1 MQAFGVPADHFEI
14 DLTIARGLDYYTGTV
29 YETAMLDHPEIGSIC
44 SGGRYDNLAEYY
56 TDKQLPG
63 VGISIGLT
71 RLFYVLGEQ
80 GYLNDQMNKAP
91 ADVLILPMTDD
102 MGAAIKTATA
112 LRESGIRTQ
121 LYSEQKKFKH
131 KIGYADKLGI
141 PFYNREIITMASEDS
156 GVNAMLF
163 SDERLKGDFLTRLR
177 AHYHGNTPVPN
188 DSSKSYLK
196 DEALFAYQ
204 VKIIRRLADQGP
216 CVMIGRCADYVLDG
230 TENLVRLFVYAEIE
244 ERINKVREKGYFPEE
259 DILKNIK
266 RIDRERRDYY
276 RYYTGKS
283 WENLEN
289 YDLMIN
295 TTKLSYDDMVE
306 CVVDYL
312 KMRGILA
319 K

>member
-1 MQAFGVPADHFEI
+1 MKPYVI
-14 DLTIARGLDYYTGTV
+14 TIARQYG
-29 YETAMLDHPEIGSIC
+29 
-44 SGGRYDNLAEYY
+44 SGGK
-56 TDKQLPG
+56 T
-63 VGISIGLT
+63 VGKML
-71 RLFYVLGEQ
+71 
-80 GYLNDQMNKAP
+80 
-91 ADVLILPMTDD
+91 
-102 MGAAIKTATA
+102 
-112 LRESGIRTQ
+112 
-121 LYSEQKKFKH
+121 
-131 KIGYADKLGI
+131 ADKLGI